1 MKRWGMRYLL
11 WNTKDISGLSDLNM
25 ALLVTEIDEMGCVL
39 REVGVD
45 QRSKVVHRFPSTEF
59 PFGDYGLFDLQK
71 VGMEG
76 SEMTKAD
83 FDKYWNM
90 I

>member
-1 MKRWGMRYLL
+1 MRYLL

-45 QRSKVVHRFPSTEF
+45 QRSKVVHRFPSTES
-59 PFGDYGLFDLQK
+59 PFGDHGLFDLQK
-71 VGMEG
+71 VEREG
-76 SEMTKAD
+76 SDMTKAE
-83 FDKYWNM
+83 FENYWKK